1 MNVVDS
7 SAWLEFFADTER
19 STLFED
25 MILDTHQLLVPA
37 ICLYEV
43 FKTVRRQ
50 VTETAALQSVAAMEQ
65 GRVIDVS
72 ASLSLRAAELS
83 LEHSLP
89 MADSL
94 ILATTRAFEATL
106 WTQDADF
113 EGLASV
119 RYFPKE
125 RGSKLR
131 P

>member
-7 SAWLEFFADTER
+7 SAWLEFFADSDR
-19 STLFED
+19 ASHFEEV
-25 MILDTHQLLVPA
+25 ILDTEKLLVPVV
-37 ICLYEV
+37 CLYEV

-50 VTETAALQSVAAMEQ
+50 FDETAALQSVAAMEQ
-65 GRVIDVS
+65 GRVVDLS

-94 ILATTRAFEATL
+94 ILATARSRDAVL

-113 EGLASV
+113 EGIGGV

-125 RGSKLR
+125 
-131 P
+131 